1 MQNANSAYLFYIYWL
16 NILLRFIFLI
26 KINIIQNTILFYLNQ
41 AKKCLLHK
49 KKNHLKIDWLNQS

>member
-1 MQNANSAYLFYIYWL
+1 MQNANSAYLFYIYLL

-41 AKKCLLHK
+41 AKKVLT
-49 KKNHLKIDWLNQS
+49 S

>member
-41 AKKCLLHK
+41 AKKVLSSQK
-49 KKNHLKIDWLNQS
+49 EKSSKN